1 MGLFLVLSW
10 VRVRRVSLG
19 RESSDGKML
28 GAKCCMSLLWLCCRM
43 CVCTMLECICVEF
56 AVMLLCDCVSSM
68 LVV

>member
-1 MGLFLVLSW
+1 
-10 VRVRRVSLG
+10 
-19 RESSDGKML
+19 ML